1 MEINYTIGE
10 IFRGGLLKNTTNR
23 NFMKELRRQG
33 FVPANYVD
41 DKTGVI
47 YYFFNQTG

>member
-1 MEINYTIGE
+1 MNKHLNNWMDKLE
-10 IFRGGLLKNTTNR
+10 GLETNTTNR

-41 DKTGVI
+41 DKTGEAFI
-47 YYFFNQTG
+47 GWSKSK